1 MKKYQVTISGMVVE
15 YHDGEKNAIGTF
27 HGALTLEAED
37 AEKAISAVRNI
48 NLYARDEVKVELVEL
63 AEEE

>member
-1 MKKYQVTISGMVVE
+1 MKKYNITISGVIVE
-15 YHDGEKNAIGTF
+15 YEDGVKKAVGGFTGNI
-27 HGALTLEAED
+27 TLEAED

-48 NLYARDEVKVELVEL
+48 SLYERDEVRVELVEL

>member
-1 MKKYQVTISGMVVE
+1 MKKYQVTISGDIVE
-15 YHDGEKNAIGTF
+15 YEDGVKKAVDGFTGNI
-27 HGALTLEAED
+27 TLEAED

-48 NLYARDEVKVELVEL
+48 SLYERDEVKVELVEL

>member
-1 MKKYQVTISGMVVE
+1 MKRYNVVISGMVVE
-15 YHDGEKNAIGTF
+15 YHDGEKNAIGSF

-48 NLYARDEVKVELVEL
+48 SLYERDEVKVLLVEL